1 MSYVAPLIRP
11 NLTRDKETV
20 GIDSQ
25 AACLIDGLI
34 DDYKCW
40 NDELPETLR
49 KVKKAVYVPG
59 LWYFDIGYPHLLFRE
74 YKTEAAA
81 TSESCDVV
89 VLMSGAWKTWVIS
102 YILCDK

>member
-49 KVKKAVYVPG
+49 KVKKVVYVPG
-59 LWYFDIGYPHLLFRE
+59 LWYSNVGYPHALFRE
-74 YKTEAAA
+74 YKTEAA
-81 TSESCDVV
+81 TTLESRDVV
-89 VLMSGAWKTWVIS
+89 VLMSGAWKTFVNS
-102 YILCDK
+102 YVLCDK